1 MFSEMI
7 RLFQERSDFFLQL
20 TLEHIAISLVAI
32 VLAIVI
38 GGAMGIL
45 IAEVDRMAQ
54 PTLLVVNF
62 LYTIP
67 SIAMFGFLLPFSGIG
82 NTTAIIALTLYAL
95 LPMVKNTHTGLKN
108 VDPLLIEAA
117 VGMGST
123 RFQVLRRIALPLAM
137 PVILAGIR
145 NMTTMTIALA
155 GIASFIGAGGLGIAI
170 YRGITTNNAALAF
183 DGSLLIA
190 CLALLADTVL
200 ARLEKRVFFRRS
212 GTRGRRRRSWRR
224 LAAISLALVAAGG
237 AYAFFQSTKVAVI
250 RIATKPM
257 TEQLILGEMLKL
269 VIEQDSGLKV
279 ALTPGVGGGTS
290 NIMPAMENGDFDIYP
305 EYTGTGWLQVLKR
318 TDAYDESRF
327 AELQEEYRNRYH
339 MEWLGMTGFNDTFG
353 IAVRRDLAERY
364 QLRTYSDL
372 ARVADKMN
380 FGAEYDFFERE
391 DGFPAMCRAYG
402 MNFASTVD
410 IDIGLKYQALD
421 EGKLDSMIVFTTDG
435 RLSKVNGIVLEDDK
449 KFFTSYECGMVVR
462 EAALVE
468 HPELRDLLAHFD
480 GLISEAE
487 MAEMN
492 DAVESGGEEP
502 RTVARRF
509 LEEKGVLR

>member
-7 RLFQERSDFFLQL
+7 RLFQERGDFFLQL

-45 IAEVDRMAQ
+45 IAEVDRIAQ

-200 ARLEKRVFFRRS
+200 SRVEKRAFRRRS
-212 GTRGRRRRSWRR
+212 GVKGRSWRKF
-224 LAAISLALVAAGG
+224 AAVSLALILAGG
-237 AYAFFQSTKVAVI
+237 AYAFFQGTKTAVI

-269 VIEQDSGLKV
+269 VIEQDGRLKV

-290 NIMPAMENGDFDIYP
+290 NIMPAMEHGDFDLYP
-305 EYTGTGWLQVLKR
+305 EYTGTGWLKVLKR
-318 TDAYDESRF
+318 TDIYDESRF
-327 AELQEEYRNRYH
+327 DELCDEYRKRYR

-353 IAVRRDLAERY
+353 ILVRRDLAERY
-364 QLRTYSDL
+364 HLKTYSDL
-372 ARVADKMN
+372 ARVAPQMN
-380 FGAEYDFFERE
+380 FGAQYDFFERE

-410 IDIGLKYQALD
+410 LDIGLKYQALD
-421 EGKLDSMIVFTTDG
+421 EGKLDSLIVFTTDG
-435 RLSKVNGIVLEDDK
+435 RLSKANGVVLDDDK
-449 KFFTSYECGMVVR
+449 NFFTSYECGMVVR
-462 EAALVE
+462 EEVLSA
-468 HPELRDLLAHFD
+468 HPELRDLLKNFD

-487 MAEMN
+487 MAQMN

-502 RTVARRF
+502 RAVARRF

>member
-7 RLFQERSDFFLQL
+7 RLFQERGDFFLQL

-45 IAEVDRMAQ
+45 IAEIDRMAQ

-123 RFQVLRRIALPLAM
+123 RFQVLRRISLPLAM

-190 CLALLADTVL
+190 CLALLADTGLSRV
-200 ARLEKRVFFRRS
+200 EKRAFRRRS
-212 GTRGRRRRSWRR
+212 GVKGRSWRKF
-224 LAAISLALVAAGG
+224 AAVSLALILAGG
-237 AYAFFQSTKVAVI
+237 AYAFFQGTKTAVI

-257 TEQLILGEMLKL
+257 TEQLILGEMLKF

-305 EYTGTGWLQVLKR
+305 EYTGTGWLKVLKR

-353 IAVRRDLAERY
+353 ILVRRDLAERY
-364 QLRTYSDL
+364 QLKTYSDL
-372 ARVADKMN
+372 ARVAPQMN
-380 FGAEYDFFERE
+380 FGAQYDFFERE
-391 DGFPAMCRAYG
+391 DGFSAMCRAYG

-410 IDIGLKYQALD
+410 LDIGLKYQALD
-421 EGKLDSMIVFTTDG
+421 EGKLDSLIVFTTDG
-435 RLSKVNGIVLEDDK
+435 RLSKANGVVLDDDK
-449 KFFTSYECGMVVR
+449 NFFTSYECGMVVR
-462 EAALVE
+462 EEALSA

-502 RTVARRF
+502 RAVARRF

>member
-1 MFSEMI
+1 MLTEMI
-7 RLFQERSDFFLQL
+7 RLFQERSDFFVQL
-20 TLEHIAISLVAI
+20 TLEHIAISLTAI
-32 VLAIVI
+32 ALAIVI

-45 IAEVDRMAQ
+45 IAEIDRAAQ

-95 LPMVKNTHTGLKN
+95 LPMVKNTHTGLKS

-123 RFQVLRRIALPLAM
+123 RLQVLRRISLPLAM

-183 DGSLLIA
+183 GGSLLIA

-200 ARLEKRVFFRRS
+200 ARVEKRAFRRRS
-212 GTRGRRRRSWRR
+212 GAKNRAWRK
-224 LAAISLALVAAGG
+224 LAILSLLLVLAGG
-237 AYAFFQSTKVAVI
+237 AYAFFESTKTAVI

-269 VIEQDSGLKV
+269 LIEQDGHLQV

-327 AELQEEYRNRYH
+327 GELKEEYRKRYQ

-364 QLRTYSDL
+364 QLKTYSDL
-372 ARVADKMN
+372 ARVAPQMN

-391 DGFPAMCRAYG
+391 DGFPALCRAYG
-402 MNFASTVD
+402 MNFGSTID
-410 IDIGLKYQALD
+410 MDIGLKYQALD

-435 RLSKVNGIVLEDDK
+435 RLSKVNGLVLEDDK
-449 KFFTSYECGMVVR
+449 SFFTSYECGMVVR
-462 EAALVE
+462 EEALAA
-468 HPELRDLLAHFD
+468 HPELRALLAHFD
-480 GLISEAE
+480 GLISETE
-487 MAEMN
+487 MARMN

-502 RTVARRF
+502 RAVARRF
-509 LEEKGVLR
+509 LEEKGVLE

>member
-7 RLFQERSDFFLQL
+7 RLFQERGDFFLQL

-45 IAEVDRMAQ
+45 IAEVDRIAQ

-190 CLALLADTVL
+190 CLALLADTGLSRV
-200 ARLEKRVFFRRS
+200 EKRAFRRRS
-212 GTRGRRRRSWRR
+212 GVKGRSWRKI
-224 LAAISLALVAAGG
+224 AAVSLALITAGG
-237 AYAFFQSTKVAVI
+237 AYAFFQSTKTAVI

-269 VIEQDSGLKV
+269 VIEQDGRLKV

-290 NIMPAMENGDFDIYP
+290 NIMPAMEHGDFDLYP
-305 EYTGTGWLQVLKR
+305 EYTGTGWLKVLKR
-318 TDAYDESRF
+318 TDIYDESRF
-327 AELQEEYRNRYH
+327 DELCDEYRKRYR

-353 IAVRRDLAERY
+353 ILVRRDLAERY
-364 QLRTYSDL
+364 HLKTYSDL
-372 ARVADKMN
+372 ARVAPQMN
-380 FGAEYDFFERE
+380 FGAQYDFFERE

-402 MNFASTVD
+402 MNFASTID
-410 IDIGLKYQALD
+410 LDIGLKYQALD
-421 EGKLDSMIVFTTDG
+421 EGKLDSLIVFTTDG
-435 RLSKVNGIVLEDDK
+435 RLSKANGVVLDDDK
-449 KFFTSYECGMVVR
+449 NFFTSYECGMVVR
-462 EAALVE
+462 EEALAA
-468 HPELRDLLAHFD
+468 HPELRDLLKNFD

-487 MAEMN
+487 MAQMN

-502 RTVARRF
+502 RAVARRF

>member
-1 MFSEMI
+1 MFAEMI
-7 RLFQERSDFFLQL
+7 RLFHERSDFFLQL

-45 IAEVDRMAQ
+45 IAEIDRMAQ

-123 RFQVLRRIALPLAM
+123 RFQVLRRISLPLAM

-183 DGSLLIA
+183 DGSLVIA
-190 CLALLADTVL
+190 CLALLADTGLSRV
-200 ARLEKRVFFRRS
+200 EKRAFRRRS
-212 GTRGRRRRSWRR
+212 GAKGRSWRKIT
-224 LAAISLALVAAGG
+224 AVALVLIAAGG
-237 AYAFFQSTKVAVI
+237 SYAFFENTRASVI

-269 VIEQDSGLKV
+269 VIEQNSSLKV

-290 NIMPAMENGDFDIYP
+290 NIMPAMEHGDFDLYP
-305 EYTGTGWLQVLKR
+305 EYTGTGWLKVLKR

-327 AELQEEYRNRYH
+327 AELQDEYRNRYR

-353 IAVRRDLAERY
+353 ILVRRDLAERY
-364 QLRTYSDL
+364 QLKTYSDL

-380 FGAEYDFFERE
+380 FGAQYDFFERE

-402 MNFASTVD
+402 MKFASTVD
-410 IDIGLKYQALD
+410 LDIGLKYQALD
-421 EGKLDSMIVFTTDG
+421 EGKLDTVIVFTTDG
-435 RLSKVNGIVLEDDK
+435 RLSKANGIVLEDDK

-462 EAALVE
+462 EAVLAE
-468 HPELRDLLAHFD
+468 HPELRGLLARFD
-480 GLISEAE
+480 GLISEEE
-487 MAEMN
+487 MARMN
-492 DAVESGGEEP
+492 DEVESGGEEP
-502 RTVARRF
+502 RAVARRF

>member
-1 MFSEMI
+1 
-7 RLFQERSDFFLQL
+7 
-20 TLEHIAISLVAI
+20 
-32 VLAIVI
+32 
-38 GGAMGIL
+38 
-45 IAEVDRMAQ
+45 
-54 PTLLVVNF
+54 
-62 LYTIP
+62 
-67 SIAMFGFLLPFSGIG
+67 
-82 NTTAIIALTLYAL
+82 
-95 LPMVKNTHTGLKN
+95 
-108 VDPLLIEAA
+108 
-117 VGMGST
+117 
-123 RFQVLRRIALPLAM
+123 
-137 PVILAGIR
+137 
-145 NMTTMTIALA
+145 
-155 GIASFIGAGGLGIAI
+155 
-170 YRGITTNNAALAF
+170 
-183 DGSLLIA
+183 
-190 CLALLADTVL
+190 
-200 ARLEKRVFFRRS
+200 
-212 GTRGRRRRSWRR
+212 
-224 LAAISLALVAAGG
+224 
-237 AYAFFQSTKVAVI
+237 
-250 RIATKPM
+250 
-257 TEQLILGEMLKL
+257 
-269 VIEQDSGLKV
+269 
-279 ALTPGVGGGTS
+279 
-290 NIMPAMENGDFDIYP
+290 
-305 EYTGTGWLQVLKR
+305 
-318 TDAYDESRF
+318 
-327 AELQEEYRNRYH
+327 
-339 MEWLGMTGFNDTFG
+339 MTGFNDTFG

-462 EAALVE
+462 EAALAA
-468 HPELRDLLAHFD
+468 HPELRALLAHFD

>member
-1 MFSEMI
+1 MFAEMI
-7 RLFQERSDFFLQL
+7 RLFQERGDFFLQL

-95 LPMVKNTHTGLKN
+95 LPMVKNTQTGLKN
-108 VDPLLIEAA
+108 VDPLLI
-117 VGMGST
+117 
-123 RFQVLRRIALPLAM
+123 
-137 PVILAGIR
+137 
-145 NMTTMTIALA
+145 
-155 GIASFIGAGGLGIAI
+155 
-170 YRGITTNNAALAF
+170 AF
-183 DGSLLIA
+183 
-190 CLALLADTVL
+190 LALFADSVL
-200 ARLEKRVFFRRS
+200 SRLEKCALCRRS
-212 GTRGRRRRSWRR
+212 SAKGRPWRR
-224 LAAISLALVAAGG
+224 WAAVALVLVAAGG
-237 AYAFFQSTKVAVI
+237 AYAFFESTKAAVI

-269 VIEQDSGLKV
+269 VIEQDSSLKV

-290 NIMPAMENGDFDIYP
+290 NIMPAMEHGDFDLYP

-402 MNFASTVD
+402 MNFGSTVD

-435 RLSKVNGIVLEDDK
+435 RLSKVNGSVLEDDK

-462 EAALVE
+462 EAALSA
-468 HPELRDLLAHFD
+468 HPELRGLLAHFD

-502 RTVARRF
+502 CAVARRF

>member
-1 MFSEMI
+1 MLAEMI
-7 RLFQERSDFFLQL
+7 QVFQERSDFFLQL
-20 TLEHIAISLVAI
+20 TLEHIAISLAAIILAI
-32 VLAIVI
+32 VL
-38 GGAMGIL
+38 GGAMGVL
-45 IAEVDRMAQ
+45 IAEIDRMAQ
-54 PTLLVVNF
+54 PTLLVVNV

-190 CLALLADTVL
+190 FLALFADSVL
-200 ARLEKRVFFRRS
+200 SRLEKRALYRRS
-212 GTRGRRRRSWRR
+212 SAKGRPWRR
-224 LAAISLALVAAGG
+224 WAAVSLVLVAAGG
-237 AYAFFQSTKVAVI
+237 GYAFFESTKAAVI

-269 VIEQDSGLKV
+269 VIEQDSSLKV
-279 ALTPGVGGGTS
+279 ALTPGIGGGTS
-290 NIMPAMENGDFDIYP
+290 NIMPAMEHGDFDLYP

-327 AELQEEYRNRYH
+327 AKLQEEYRNRYH

-402 MNFASTVD
+402 MNFGSTVD

-462 EAALVE
+462 EEALSA
-468 HPELRDLLAHFD
+468 HPELRGLLAHFD

-502 RTVARRF
+502 RAVARRF

>member
-1 MFSEMI
+1 MFAEMI
-7 RLFQERSDFFLQL
+7 RLFHERSDFFLQL
-20 TLEHIAISLVAI
+20 TLEHIAIALVAI

-200 ARLEKRVFFRRS
+200 ARFEKRVFLRRS
-212 GTRGRRRRSWRR
+212 GTRRRSWRR
-224 LAAISLALVAAGG
+224 LAAISLALVVAGG
-237 AYAFFQSTKVAVI
+237 AYAFFQSTKAAVI

-279 ALTPGVGGGTS
+279 ALTPGIGGGTS
-290 NIMPAMENGDFDIYP
+290 NIMPAMENGDFDLYP

-327 AELQEEYRNRYH
+327 AELQDEYRNRYR

-353 IAVRRDLAERY
+353 ILVRRDLAERY
-364 QLRTYSDL
+364 QLKTYSDL

-380 FGAEYDFFERE
+380 FGAQYDFFERE

-402 MNFASTVD
+402 MKFASTVD
-410 IDIGLKYQALD
+410 LDIGLKYQALD
-421 EGKLDSMIVFTTDG
+421 EGKLDTVIVFTTDG
-435 RLSKVNGIVLEDDK
+435 RLSKANGIVLEDDK

-462 EAALVE
+462 EETLTA

-502 RTVARRF
+502 RAVARRF

>member
-1 MFSEMI
+1 
-7 RLFQERSDFFLQL
+7 
-20 TLEHIAISLVAI
+20 
-32 VLAIVI
+32 
-38 GGAMGIL
+38 
-45 IAEVDRMAQ
+45 
-54 PTLLVVNF
+54 
-62 LYTIP
+62 
-67 SIAMFGFLLPFSGIG
+67 
-82 NTTAIIALTLYAL
+82 
-95 LPMVKNTHTGLKN
+95 
-108 VDPLLIEAA
+108 
-117 VGMGST
+117 
-123 RFQVLRRIALPLAM
+123 
-137 PVILAGIR
+137 
-145 NMTTMTIALA
+145 
-155 GIASFIGAGGLGIAI
+155 
-170 YRGITTNNAALAF
+170 
-183 DGSLLIA
+183 
-190 CLALLADTVL
+190 
-200 ARLEKRVFFRRS
+200 
-212 GTRGRRRRSWRR
+212 
-224 LAAISLALVAAGG
+224 
-237 AYAFFQSTKVAVI
+237 
-250 RIATKPM
+250 M

-290 NIMPAMENGDFDIYP
+290 NIMPAMEHGDFDIYP

-391 DGFPAMCRAYG
+391 DGFPALCRAYG

-462 EAALVE
+462 EEALSA
-468 HPELRDLLAHFD
+468 HPELRALLAHFD

>member
-1 MFSEMI
+1 MLAEMI
-7 RLFQERSDFFLQL
+7 QVFQERSDFFLQL
-20 TLEHIAISLVAI
+20 TLEHIAISLAAIILAI
-32 VLAIVI
+32 VL
-38 GGAMGIL
+38 GGAMGVL
-45 IAEVDRMAQ
+45 IAEIDRMAQ
-54 PTLLVVNF
+54 PTLLVVNV

-95 LPMVKNTHTGLKN
+95 LPMVKNTHTGLKS

-190 CLALLADTVL
+190 FLALFADSVL
-200 ARLEKRVFFRRS
+200 SRLEKRALYRRS
-212 GTRGRRRRSWRR
+212 SAKGRPWRR
-224 LAAISLALVAAGG
+224 WAAVSLVLVAAGG
-237 AYAFFQSTKVAVI
+237 GYAFFESTKAAVI

-269 VIEQDSGLKV
+269 VIEQDSSLKV
-279 ALTPGVGGGTS
+279 ALTPGIGGGTS
-290 NIMPAMENGDFDIYP
+290 NIMPAMEHGDFDLYP

-327 AELQEEYRNRYH
+327 AKLQEEYRNRYH

-402 MNFASTVD
+402 MNFGSTVD

-462 EAALVE
+462 EEALSA
-468 HPELRDLLAHFD
+468 HPELRGLLAHFD

-502 RTVARRF
+502 RAVARRF

>member
-1 MFSEMI
+1 MFAEMI
-7 RLFQERSDFFLQL
+7 RLFHERSDFFLQL

-45 IAEVDRMAQ
+45 IAEIDRMAQ

-183 DGSLLIA
+183 DGSLVIA
-190 CLALLADTVL
+190 CLALLADTGLSRV
-200 ARLEKRVFFRRS
+200 EKYAFRRRS
-212 GTRGRRRRSWRR
+212 GAKSRPWRK
-224 LAAISLALVAAGG
+224 LAAVALVLIAAGG
-237 AYAFFQSTKVAVI
+237 SYAFFESTRASVI

-257 TEQLILGEMLKL
+257 TEQLILGEMLKF

-279 ALTPGVGGGTS
+279 VLTPGVGGGTS
-290 NIMPAMENGDFDIYP
+290 NIMPAMENGDFDLYP
-305 EYTGTGWLQVLKR
+305 EYTGTGWLKVLKR

-327 AELQEEYRNRYH
+327 AELQDEYRNRYR

-353 IAVRRDLAERY
+353 ILVRRDLAERY
-364 QLRTYSDL
+364 QLKTYSDL

-380 FGAEYDFFERE
+380 FGAQYDFFERE

-402 MNFASTVD
+402 MKFASTVD
-410 IDIGLKYQALD
+410 LDIGLKYQALD
-421 EGKLDSMIVFTTDG
+421 EGKLDTVIVFTTDG
-435 RLSKVNGIVLEDDK
+435 RLSKANGIVLEDDK

-462 EAALVE
+462 EAVLAE
-468 HPELRDLLAHFD
+468 HPELRGLLARFD
-480 GLISEAE
+480 GLISEEE
-487 MAEMN
+487 MARMN
-492 DAVESGGEEP
+492 DEVESGGEEP
-502 RTVARRF
+502 RAVARRF

>member
-1 MFSEMI
+1 MPAEMI

-32 VLAIVI
+32 VLAIVL
-38 GGAMGIL
+38 GGALGIL
-45 IAEVDRMAQ
+45 IAEIDRAAQ

-95 LPMVKNTHTGLKN
+95 LPMVKNTHTGLKS

-123 RFQVLRRIALPLAM
+123 RLQVLRRISLPLAV
-137 PVILAGIR
+137 PVILAGVR

-190 CLALLADTVL
+190 FLALFADTVL
-200 ARLEKRVFFRRS
+200 SRVEKRAF
-212 GTRGRRRRSWRR
+212 RRRSAGKSRSWRK
-224 LAAISLALVAAGG
+224 LAVLSLALVVAGG
-237 AYAFFQSTKVAVI
+237 AYAFFASTRTAVI

-269 VIEQDSGLKV
+269 IIEQDSGLKV

-391 DGFPAMCRAYG
+391 DGFPALCRAYG

-435 RLSKVNGIVLEDDK
+435 RLSKVNGVVLEDDK
-449 KFFTSYECGMVVR
+449 SFFTSYECGMVVR
-462 EAALVE
+462 EAVLAT
-468 HPELRDLLAHFD
+468 HPELRELLAHFD
-480 GLISEAE
+480 GLISETE
-487 MAEMN
+487 MARMN

-502 RTVARRF
+502 RAVARRF

>member
-1 MFSEMI
+1 MGTHRSDDGFFCLTERLASLHESDGGLLQNAADFLRRVFFDVTTKMRRRELDGEVGSADAAARRLEHLGCRLSRQISSFSAQSFDLLEKA
-7 RLFQERSDFFLQL
+7 RCCSERSGEVFLFADAERLRFGNVLDAAAQFL
-20 TLEHIAISLVAI
+20 DLIFVNLLLMQQIDAAPAYEHDA
-32 VLAIVI
+32 
-38 GGAMGIL
+38 
-45 IAEVDRMAQ
+45 
-54 PTLLVVNF
+54 
-62 LYTIP
+62 
-67 SIAMFGFLLPFSGIG
+67 
-82 NTTAIIALTLYAL
+82 
-95 LPMVKNTHTGLKN
+95 
-108 VDPLLIEAA
+108 
-117 VGMGST
+117 
-123 RFQVLRRIALPLAM
+123 
-137 PVILAGIR
+137 
-145 NMTTMTIALA
+145 
-155 GIASFIGAGGLGIAI
+155 
-170 YRGITTNNAALAF
+170 
-183 DGSLLIA
+183 LLIA

-200 ARLEKRVFFRRS
+200 ARLEKRVFLRQS

-237 AYAFFQSTKVAVI
+237 AYAFFQSTKAAVI

-290 NIMPAMENGDFDIYP
+290 NIMPAMEHGDFDIYP

-462 EAALVE
+462 EEALSA

-502 RTVARRF
+502 RAVARRF

>member
-1 MFSEMI
+1 MLSEMI

-32 VLAIVI
+32 IFAILL
-38 GGAMGIL
+38 GGALGIL
-45 IAEVDRMAQ
+45 IAEIDRIAQ
-54 PTLLVVNF
+54 PTLIIVNF

-123 RFQVLRRIALPLAM
+123 RLQVLRRIALPLAM

-155 GIASFIGAGGLGIAI
+155 GIASFIGAGGLGVAI
-170 YRGITTNNAALAF
+170 YRGITINNASLAF
-183 DGSLLIA
+183 DGALLIA
-190 CLALLADTVL
+190 ILALLADSAL
-200 ARLEKRVFFRRS
+200 AKLEKRSFRRQS
-212 GTRGRRRRSWRR
+212 STKKRTWRKAA
-224 LAAISLALVAAGG
+224 AAIFALIIIGG
-237 AYAFFQSTKVAVI
+237 IYGFFVNTRSAVI

-257 TEQLILGEMLKL
+257 TEQLILGEMLKF
-269 VIEQDSGLKV
+269 VIEQDSNLQV

-290 NIMPAMENGDFDIYP
+290 NIMPAMQNGAFDIYP
-305 EYTGTGWLQVLKR
+305 EYTGTGWLKVLKR

-327 AELQEEYRNRYH
+327 LELKEEYSKRYQ
-339 MEWLGMTGFNDTFG
+339 MQWLGMTGFNDTYG
-353 IAVRRDLAERY
+353 ILVRRDLADKY
-364 QLRTYSDL
+364 QLKTYSDL

-380 FGAEYDFFERE
+380 FGAQYDFFERE
-391 DGFPAMCRAYG
+391 DGFGAMCKAYG
-402 MNFASTVD
+402 INFASTVD
-410 IDIGLKYQALD
+410 LDIGLKYQALD
-421 EGKLDSMIVFTTDG
+421 EGKLDSLIVFTTDG
-435 RLSKVNGIVLEDDK
+435 RLSKANGVVLEDDK
-449 KFFTSYECGMVVR
+449 KFFTSYECGMIVR
-462 EAALVE
+462 EAVLLE
-468 HPELRDLLAHFD
+468 HPELYGLLERFE
-480 GLISEAE
+480 GLISESE
-487 MAEMN
+487 MSKMN

-509 LEEKGVLR
+509 LEEKGVL

>member
-1 MFSEMI
+1 MLAEMI
-7 RLFQERSDFFLQL
+7 RIFQERSDFFLQL
-20 TLEHIAISLVAI
+20 TLEHIAISLAAI
-32 VLAIVI
+32 VLAVVI

-45 IAEVDRMAQ
+45 IAEIDRAAQ

-123 RFQVLRRIALPLAM
+123 RFQVLRRISLPLAM

-190 CLALLADTVL
+190 FLALLADTVL
-200 ARLEKRVFFRRS
+200 SRVEKRAF
-212 GTRGRRRRSWRR
+212 RRRSSAKSRSWRK
-224 LAAISLALVAAGG
+224 LAAVSLVLVMAGG
-237 AYAFFQSTKVAVI
+237 AYAFFQSTKSSVI
-250 RIATKPM
+250 RVATKPM

-269 VIEQDSGLKV
+269 IIEQGSRLQV
-279 ALTPGVGGGTS
+279 SLTPGVGGGTS

-327 AELQEEYRNRYH
+327 GELQEEYRNRYH

-353 IAVRRDLAERY
+353 IAVRREIAERY
-364 QLRTYSDL
+364 QLKTYSDL
-372 ARVADKMN
+372 ARCAPQMN

-402 MNFASTVD
+402 MNFGSTVD
-410 IDIGLKYQALD
+410 MDIGLKYQALD

-462 EAALVE
+462 EAVLSE
-468 HPELRDLLAHFD
+468 HPELRSLLARFD

-487 MAEMN
+487 MARMN
-492 DAVESGGEEP
+492 DEVESGGEEP

-509 LEEKGVLR
+509 LQEKGVLE

>member
-1 MFSEMI
+1 M
-7 RLFQERSDFFLQL
+7 
-20 TLEHIAISLVAI
+20 AI

-45 IAEVDRMAQ
+45 IAEVDRIAQ

-200 ARLEKRVFFRRS
+200 SRVEKRAFRRRS
-212 GTRGRRRRSWRR
+212 GVKGRSWRKF
-224 LAAISLALVAAGG
+224 AAVSLALILAGG
-237 AYAFFQSTKVAVI
+237 AYAFFQGTKTAVI

-269 VIEQDSGLKV
+269 VIEQDGRLKV

-290 NIMPAMENGDFDIYP
+290 NIMPAMEHGDFDLYP
-305 EYTGTGWLQVLKR
+305 EYTGTGWLKVLKR
-318 TDAYDESRF
+318 TDIYDESRF
-327 AELQEEYRNRYH
+327 DELCDEYRKRYR

-353 IAVRRDLAERY
+353 ILVRRDLAERY
-364 QLRTYSDL
+364 HLKTYSDL
-372 ARVADKMN
+372 ARVAPQMN
-380 FGAEYDFFERE
+380 FGAQYDFFERE

-410 IDIGLKYQALD
+410 LDIGLKYQALD
-421 EGKLDSMIVFTTDG
+421 EGKLDSLIVFTTDG
-435 RLSKVNGIVLEDDK
+435 RLSKANGVVLDDDK
-449 KFFTSYECGMVVR
+449 NFFTSYECGMVVR
-462 EAALVE
+462 EEVLSA
-468 HPELRDLLAHFD
+468 HPELRDLLKNFD

-487 MAEMN
+487 MAQMN

-502 RTVARRF
+502 RAVARRF